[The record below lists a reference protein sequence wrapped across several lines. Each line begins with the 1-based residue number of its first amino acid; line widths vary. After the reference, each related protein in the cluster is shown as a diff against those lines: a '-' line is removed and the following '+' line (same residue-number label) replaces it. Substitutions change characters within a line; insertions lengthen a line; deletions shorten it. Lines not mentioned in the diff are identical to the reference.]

1 MESRHGH
8 VHWVAWLGS
17 ALATPSICALFELGE
32 AYDRA
37 GQTDSTLAI
46 YERYISTPSLFRL
59 SEDAVQL
66 PIIYRRLGEL
76 YEERGDDERAADYYS
91 RFVDLWKDAD
101 PELQPVVADAR
112 ARVAQLVGER

>member
-8 VHWVAWLGS
+8 GHWGAWLGS

-46 YERYISTPSLFRL
+46 YTYISTPSLFRL
-59 SEDAVQL
+59 SEDVVQL

-76 YEERGDDERAADYYS
+76 
-91 RFVDLWKDAD
+91 
-101 PELQPVVADAR
+101 
-112 ARVAQLVGER
+112 